1 MKCVVFN
8 EQVQHKYSVMDILH
22 MMTHHDLR
30 VYRKKGSKEMH
41 HVQEGYEQSLKNAP
55 YQKGI
60 VFVSPTKEDLTQGKG
75 YIITSYEMLADRYQ
89 HVTHWTPNT
98 YRGGTYY
105 DFKRRIIK
113 GHERTNL
120 KQVHVFGMDIDSKEI
135 DLYGLYMG
143 CEEQGLPRP
152 NLLLETPRGYQLF
165 FILDT
170 PFYIHHQQNYKSL
183 RIAERISE
191 NMRQALK
198 EYAPIDTACVPFG
211 FYRMPKEDNIIDFYP
226 EATST
231 KALIQWSVNYEKK
244 QKKAQFHV
252 IYPEQTSHSL
262 IIESDWYRGLIQS
275 RNIDKGYT
283 AASRNNAI
291 MTLALANY
299 ASGRKYEVAYD
310 ELDQFNSNL
319 VKPLSHHEFQR
330 ILNSAYSGKYQGPK
344 RSYVEGLL
352 ELWTRGV
359 QYEGREGWYKF
370 KKPREERVRSHYHE
384 WEEDI
389 VEILEERTSPE
400 KPFLTGS
407 LKELANLFG
416 LALSSLKELIK
427 KSRKIVKRTV
437 GKGRAAYTQ
446 ITTQSMLM
454 NHILL
459 LRKNNK
465 KQENYFDELAPY
477 ITIAKP
483 SIQLLQKEKWLKEV
497 ESLDL
502 SGASPPELIS

>member
-1 MKCVVFN
+1 
-8 EQVQHKYSVMDILH
+8 
-22 MMTHHDLR
+22 
-30 VYRKKGSKEMH
+30 
-41 HVQEGYEQSLKNAP
+41 
-55 YQKGI
+55 
-60 VFVSPTKEDLTQGKG
+60 
-75 YIITSYEMLADRYQ
+75 MLADRYQ

-244 QKKAQFHV
+244 QKRH
-252 IYPEQTSHSL
+252 
-262 IIESDWYRGLIQS
+262 
-275 RNIDKGYT
+275 
-283 AASRNNAI
+283 
-291 MTLALANY
+291 
-299 ASGRKYEVAYD
+299 
-310 ELDQFNSNL
+310 NS
-319 VKPLSHHEFQR
+319 
-330 ILNSAYSGKYQGPK
+330 
-344 RSYVEGLL
+344 
-352 ELWTRGV
+352 
-359 QYEGREGWYKF
+359 
-370 KKPREERVRSHYHE
+370 
-384 WEEDI
+384 
-389 VEILEERTSPE
+389 
-400 KPFLTGS
+400 
-407 LKELANLFG
+407 
-416 LALSSLKELIK
+416 
-427 KSRKIVKRTV
+427 
-437 GKGRAAYTQ
+437 
-446 ITTQSMLM
+446 M
-454 NHILL
+454 
-459 LRKNNK
+459 
-465 KQENYFDELAPY
+465 
-477 ITIAKP
+477 
-483 SIQLLQKEKWLKEV
+483 
-497 ESLDL
+497 
-502 SGASPPELIS
+502 